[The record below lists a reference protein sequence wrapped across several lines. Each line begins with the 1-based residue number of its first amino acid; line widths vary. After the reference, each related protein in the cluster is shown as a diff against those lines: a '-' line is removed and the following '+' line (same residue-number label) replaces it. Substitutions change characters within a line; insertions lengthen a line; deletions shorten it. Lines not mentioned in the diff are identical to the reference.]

1 MISKMADSG
10 AENLRKQIA
19 FLSNLIDSHKNDK
32 QNDKPVVKNIIP
44 NSKQNKTWTRW
55 KSESALNKSNLNQN
69 KQPSQ
74 RGHGHEIVK
83 SQLSRTVHNVE
94 GNSNVQQ
101 STNQQKSNPSMKY
114 KLHTRKLTSTK
125 SASAIDGHAS
135 KTTVLTKTPLT
146 SSSSVT
152 KTPFKM
158 VARAPSSRHSIT
170 KQSSGT
176 LRQPKGNLTWTKNE
190 KKSTQ
195 IENLKST
202 EENKMVSSN
211 TKTLTKNP
219 LLNSFKSGKPFRK
232 TKSLS
237 TIINRPSSSSHLNT
251 TPSTLDRRT
260 VVSLKSAKPL
270 TKATSLH
277 PLRSSDSNKTS
288 TSDQRTVALPKAS
301 KPLTKTMSFHSNSIS
316 TSTTLDRRAEYLP
329 KSQKTASNVVNN
341 SNISTAKS
349 TTGTSLN
356 RGVVHL
362 PRSHIL
368 TNSKVLNNTS
378 NSHVQSTTSLDRRT
392 TTLPK
397 SHRTPLKVSTETTK
411 SNVPNA
417 TITKGA
423 KLKWRRKSA
432 SQLRNDSVSKNPRS
446 KNLFGKE
453 LQTRIALKAKWR
465 KAKTSSTTLRK
476 AVSSAGHSRISVNR
490 IPKNAKSKGVFHSP
504 YTKNILQSR
513 TIPRRSRLKWSKSL
527 SQSNLNM
534 KSDQPAVRS
543 KAKFA
548 HNSRFCLKRRKS
560 IEGKVSGVNTDY
572 LGSSPVKTGAKV
584 TSQNKGFV
592 ARRMKYIARGSQ
604 TQNRSFTSKHSLKTN
619 VRPQLKRK
627 IKIGGSVYLISS
639 HGKSLK
645 KTIPSK
651 DYTTMFSSSPRRH
664 SLHVYR
670 RPSVGSSTNTVSVN
684 RIFKRQN
691 SVDKNKTRKAN
702 KILKRTLQNVQA
714 VMRKVKKQ
722 KSKSEE
728 YCMFYN
734 KFGKC
739 TKHTQGKCPYIHDPT
754 KIAVCTRFLRGKC
767 QQMDGT
773 CPFSHKIDK
782 EKMPICQYFLKGK
795 CNRDDCPYSHV
806 NVGRQAVVCEDFLK
820 GYCALGIK

>member
-1 MISKMADSG
+1 M
-10 AENLRKQIA
+10 
-19 FLSNLIDSHKNDK
+19 IDSHKNDK

-55 KSESALNKSNLNQN
+55 KSESALNKSNLDQN

-74 RGHGHEIVK
+74 RGQGHEIIK
-83 SQLSRTVHNVE
+83 SPLSRTVQNVE

-125 SASAIDGHAS
+125 SAIDGRAS

-146 SSSSVT
+146 RSSSVT

-170 KQSSGT
+170 EQSSGT

-237 TIINRPSSSSHLNT
+237 TIINRHSCSSHLNT

-260 VVSLKSAKPL
+260 VVLPKSAKPL

-277 PLRSSDSNKTS
+277 PLCSSDSNKTS

-301 KPLTKTMSFHSNSIS
+301 KPLTKTMNFPTAVARNSLNSHSNSIS

-341 SNISTAKS
+341 TNISTAKS
-349 TTGTSLN
+349 TTSLN
-356 RGVVHL
+356 RGLVHS
-362 PRSHIL
+362 PKSHIL
-368 TNSKVLNNTS
+368 TNSKVINNTS
-378 NSHVQSTTSLDRRT
+378 NSRVQSTTSLDRRT
-392 TTLPK
+392 ATLPK

-411 SNVPNA
+411 RNVPNV

-490 IPKNAKSKGVFHSP
+490 IPKTAKSKGVFHSP

-527 SQSNLNM
+527 SQSNLNT

-560 IEGKVSGVNTDY
+560 IEGKASGVNRDY
-572 LGSSPVKTGAKV
+572 LGSSPVKTGTKV
-584 TSQNKGFV
+584 TSQHKGFV
-592 ARRMKYIARGSQ
+592 ARLVE
-604 TQNRSFTSKHSLKTN
+604 F
-619 VRPQLKRK
+619 VR
-627 IKIGGSVYLISS
+627 
-639 HGKSLK
+639 
-645 KTIPSK
+645 
-651 DYTTMFSSSPRRH
+651 F
-664 SLHVYR
+664 
-670 RPSVGSSTNTVSVN
+670 
-684 RIFKRQN
+684 
-691 SVDKNKTRKAN
+691 
-702 KILKRTLQNVQA
+702 
-714 VMRKVKKQ
+714 
-722 KSKSEE
+722 
-728 YCMFYN
+728 
-734 KFGKC
+734 
-739 TKHTQGKCPYIHDPT
+739 
-754 KIAVCTRFLRGKC
+754 
-767 QQMDGT
+767 
-773 CPFSHKIDK
+773 
-782 EKMPICQYFLKGK
+782 
-795 CNRDDCPYSHV
+795 
-806 NVGRQAVVCEDFLK
+806 
-820 GYCALGIK
+820 

>member
-1 MISKMADSG
+1 
-10 AENLRKQIA
+10 
-19 FLSNLIDSHKNDK
+19 
-32 QNDKPVVKNIIP
+32 VKNIIP

-55 KSESALNKSNLNQN
+55 KSESALNKSNLDQN

-74 RGHGHEIVK
+74 RGQGHEIVK
-83 SQLSRTVHNVE
+83 SPLSRTVQNVE

-125 SASAIDGHAS
+125 SAIDGHAS

-146 SSSSVT
+146 RSSSVT

-158 VARAPSSRHSIT
+158 VARATSRHSIT
-170 KQSSGT
+170 EQSSGA

-237 TIINRPSSSSHLNT
+237 TIINRHSSSSHLNT

-260 VVSLKSAKPL
+260 VVLPKSAKPL
-270 TKATSLH
+270 PKATSLH
-277 PLRSSDSNKTS
+277 PLCSSDSNNTS

-301 KPLTKTMSFHSNSIS
+301 KPLTKTMSFSTAMVRNSLNSHSNSIS

-329 KSQKTASNVVNN
+329 KSQRTASNVVNN

-349 TTGTSLN
+349 TSSLN
-356 RGVVHL
+356 RRLVHS
-362 PRSHIL
+362 PKSQIL

-378 NSHVQSTTSLDRRT
+378 NSRVQSTTSLDRRT
-392 TTLPK
+392 ATLPK
-397 SHRTPLKVSTETTK
+397 SHRTPLKVSTQATK

-527 SQSNLNM
+527 SQSNLNT

-560 IEGKVSGVNTDY
+560 IEGKASGVSRDY
-572 LGSSPVKTGAKV
+572 LDSSPVKTGAKV
-584 TSQNKGFV
+584 TSQHKGFV
-592 ARRMKYIARGSQ
+592 ARLVELLGFNGQ
-604 TQNRSFTSKHSLKTN
+604 LCQFVTVLFRSS
-619 VRPQLKRK
+619 VR
-627 IKIGGSVYLISS
+627 V
-639 HGKSLK
+639 
-645 KTIPSK
+645 IPCWSCI
-651 DYTTMFSSSPRRH
+651 TT
-664 SLHVYR
+664 
-670 RPSVGSSTNTVSVN
+670 G
-684 RIFKRQN
+684 
-691 SVDKNKTRKAN
+691 
-702 KILKRTLQNVQA
+702 
-714 VMRKVKKQ
+714 
-722 KSKSEE
+722 
-728 YCMFYN
+728 
-734 KFGKC
+734 
-739 TKHTQGKCPYIHDPT
+739 
-754 KIAVCTRFLRGKC
+754 
-767 QQMDGT
+767 
-773 CPFSHKIDK
+773 
-782 EKMPICQYFLKGK
+782 
-795 CNRDDCPYSHV
+795 
-806 NVGRQAVVCEDFLK
+806 
-820 GYCALGIK
+820 